1 MSKPKP
7 EPKPV
12 PEPITKEISPEEIV
26 KDAFEAWNAARKN
39 PSTIKQKI
47 LK

>member
-7 EPKPV
+7 EPV
-12 PEPITKEISPEEIV
+12 PEPIKKEISPEEIV

-39 PSTIKQKI
+39 PTKIKQKI